1 MVLSFLIVLPIGIQL
16 VEGQYSGPSIIVEF
30 LQIVEDPTFESPPNF
45 AINGSSD
52 EFSTSYQN
60 STGGEDYNRAILN
73 WTHTANNPLDFRP
86 PPEPDFPD
94 CNDFVYQYQ
103 NLTWDYEVEPQDL
116 WVKVEFRMN
125 FTGDFSPSV
134 GREMAKIHVWFIDS
148 SGSWCMIDSFMVF
161 HSDLDE
167 EWISVDSNEMG
178 VIFQGMV
185 ENSEGV
191 QEDPSDDFIICV
203 GVAPSDSFREY
214 SVTEPWRTYNG
225 SVILELSKLEVHV
238 AADVV
243 ETITDKLPTIA
254 NQAWVSPHNE
264 TVSYFDMASDGTI
277 YGITTTSNTDKGIS
291 QLSLVKWD
299 PLTNI
304 VWNVTWNESRY
315 VVARGISIVED
326 YIYSTGYE
334 ISEDGKEDM
343 IITKWDTHGDL
354 VWKRVIDTGMNEQG
368 WYIEVHQDGG
378 YSVLGRRNVWG
389 EVGTE
394 YYYDSFLLDFDDA
407 GNLNWNNTL
416 TWPSDSARIHV
427 HPDGTLYTIEFP
439 SEGVYKWTPE
449 GSPELVDDGKDLNDL
464 AFSPTGEV
472 YFFRSDN
479 SCIWIDMINRTGLLE
494 ELYRYNYSDSLP
506 EPWSETIDTDA
517 ITISNDSIY
526 LIVEHEG
533 LNFYYELFKFDLE
546 GNKIW
551 NKTILDLN
559 WRGFNSSISA
569 LYMEFGSNGLLYIG
583 GTILTT
589 DGGEDIGLAI
599 LNPEDVPVPTL
610 TPTAGTGGLLDNPLT
625 FAILIVGGI
634 GAVIVVVSFKKV
646 RR

>member
-125 FTGDFSPSV
+125 FTGDF

-334 ISEDGKEDM
+334 IK
-343 IITKWDTHGDL
+343 
-354 VWKRVIDTGMNEQG
+354 
-368 WYIEVHQDGG
+368 
-378 YSVLGRRNVWG
+378 
-389 EVGTE
+389 
-394 YYYDSFLLDFDDA
+394 
-407 GNLNWNNTL
+407 
-416 TWPSDSARIHV
+416 
-427 HPDGTLYTIEFP
+427 
-439 SEGVYKWTPE
+439 
-449 GSPELVDDGKDLNDL
+449 
-464 AFSPTGEV
+464 
-472 YFFRSDN
+472 
-479 SCIWIDMINRTGLLE
+479 
-494 ELYRYNYSDSLP
+494 
-506 EPWSETIDTDA
+506 
-517 ITISNDSIY
+517 
-526 LIVEHEG
+526 
-533 LNFYYELFKFDLE
+533 
-546 GNKIW
+546 
-551 NKTILDLN
+551 
-559 WRGFNSSISA
+559 
-569 LYMEFGSNGLLYIG
+569 
-583 GTILTT
+583 
-589 DGGEDIGLAI
+589 
-599 LNPEDVPVPTL
+599 
-610 TPTAGTGGLLDNPLT
+610 
-625 FAILIVGGI
+625 
-634 GAVIVVVSFKKV
+634 
-646 RR
+646 